1 MKVNELIKLYRKQ
14 SKLTQ
19 EQLAQ
24 KIGTTQDTI
33 SLWELGKS
41 KPDFDSIRQLCIIFG
56 ISADELLEIETETQ
70 RKQVK
75 IFNSFNTMN
84 GNNNKV
90 TF

>member
-1 MKVNELIKLYRKQ
+1 MKANELIKLYRKQ
-14 SKLTQ
+14 CKLTQ

-56 ISADELLEIETETQ
+56 ISADELLEIETEHQ

-84 GNNNKV
+84 GNNNKI

>member
-1 MKVNELIKLYRKQ
+1 MKANELIKLYRKQ
-14 SKLTQ
+14 CKLTQ

-56 ISADELLEIETETQ
+56 ISADELLEIETENQ

-84 GNNNKV
+84 GNNNRI

>member
-1 MKVNELIKLYRKQ
+1 M
-14 SKLTQ
+14 TQ

-56 ISADELLEIETETQ
+56 ISADELLEIETENQ

-84 GNNNKV
+84 GNNNRI